1 MAEVNGK
8 LVTCDRCGKQIF
20 LKTIGDEE
28 RDGDYTRWNKFEPFP
43 EGWETINIPSHP
55 LCHKHRYIRVC
66 ADCFG
71 LWRDILNDHFIK
83 AKEYIE
89 EAEDGNSSMG

>member
-28 RDGDYTRWNKFEPFP
+28 RDGGFTRWNKFEPFP
-43 EGWETINIPSHP
+43 EGWETVGIPTHH
-55 LCHKHRYIRVC
+55 LCKKHRYIRVC
-66 ADCFG
+66 PDCFEQ
-71 LWRDILNDHFIK
+71 WVNILSDHYLK
-83 AKEYIE
+83 ATEYIE
-89 EAEDGNSSMG
+89 EVEDGKND